1 MQFLFKSSELIPIIQ
16 LARKNKTE
24 ILFVRDHG
32 VYLMVSVNDANT
44 ICYAENCNP
53 DIDENWYLNS
63 RTSLDGDDFGEYFDP
78 FDTIFSKV
86 IKLNKNLSI
95 ALDGDSMTISIL
107 R

>member
-86 IKLNKNLSI
+86 IK
-95 ALDGDSMTISIL
+95 
-107 R
+107 